1 MNAKIS
7 IIIATNNSESTLEDT
22 LASINAQTYSNIESV
37 VIDNDSTDST
47 RDMVIK
53 FLSPG
58 DIFISE
64 KDAGIYDAFNKGIS
78 ESSGDII
85 GFLNSDDMFYS
96 SEIIT
101 KINKLFLKN
110 PDVNVVYGNLVYC
123 ASDDVNSIKRKWI
136 ASKFKKTSLRYGWMP
151 PHPTLFVR
159 KEIYDLIGKFNTN
172 YKISADYDFC
182 VRLFSSNKAKS
193 LYYPEII
200 IKMRAGGVSTRLSN
214 FYNKLSED
222 FNIAKRH
229 DFNPF
234 ILTFSKIARKIT
246 QFFYV

>member
-1 MNAKIS
+1 VSAKIS
-7 IIIATNNSESTLEDT
+7 IIIATSNSESTLEDT
-22 LASINAQTYSNIESV
+22 LACINAQTYSNIESV

-64 KDAGIYDAFNKGIS
+64 KDAGIYSAFNKGIS

-101 KINKLFLKN
+101 KINELFLKN
-110 PDVNVVYGNLVYC
+110 PDVNVVYGNLQYC
-123 ASDDVNSIKRKWI
+123 ARDDVNSINRTWI
-136 ASKFKKTSLRYGWMP
+136 SSKFKKTSLRYGWMP

-159 KEIYDLIGKFNTN
+159 KEIYDLIGKYNTN
-172 YKISADYDFC
+172 YNISADYDFIL
-182 VRLFSSNKAKS
+182 RLFSNNKVKS
-193 LYYPEII
+193 LYYPEFI
-200 IKMRAGGVSTRLSN
+200 IKMRVGGISTRPRE
-214 FYNKLSED
+214 FYKKLSED
-222 FNIAKRH
+222 YTIAVRH
-229 DFNPF
+229 DLNPF
-234 ILTFSKIARKIT
+234 ILIFFKIVRKTT